1 MSITQLAYILAVEKY
16 RNFVEAAE
24 TCHVS
29 QPALSM
35 QIKKLEEHL
44 NIQIFDRSQ
53 SPVTVTAIGQ
63 KVLAKAKQTLTSFNQ
78 IYDLVLEESN
88 GLAGEVKLGVI
99 PTVAPYLL
107 PLFLKKLNAD
117 FPDVSLI
124 VEELTTQKIIEGLH
138 NGELDLGIL
147 ATPLHIKNLKEHHLY
162 FEELKVYVSAEN
174 KLFEKK
180 YILSEDIDLNYLWLL
195 EEGHCLRTQIA
206 NFCELKQKQNIVSQ
220 LNFKTGSLET
230 IIKLVDKYRGITL
243 IPDLVTLDMTD
254 AQKSKVRRFDGP
266 KPQREISLVC
276 EASYPRKTIVEALK
290 GAILACL
297 PTDYLSETK
306 QKVLEIY

>member
-24 TCHVS
+24 ACHVS

-35 QIKKLEEHL
+35 QIKKLESHL

-53 SPVTVTAIGQ
+53 SPVTVTTIGQ

-88 GLAGEVKLGVI
+88 GIAGEVKLGVI

-117 FPDVSLI
+117 FPDLSLI
-124 VEELTTQKIIEGLH
+124 VEELTTQKIIEGLQ

-254 AQKSKVRRFDGP
+254 AQKSKVRRFDGS

-276 EASYPRKTIVEALK
+276 EASYPRKAIVEALK
-290 GAILACL
+290 ETILACL
-297 PTDYLSETK
+297 PKDYLSETK

>member
-24 TCHVS
+24 ACHVS

-88 GLAGEVKLGVI
+88 GIAGEVKLGVI

-124 VEELTTQKIIEGLH
+124 VEELTTQKIIEGLQK
-138 NGELDLGIL
+138 GELDLGIL

-174 KLFEKK
+174 KLFEEK

-290 GAILACL
+290 ETILACL
-297 PTDYLSETK
+297 PKDYLTETK
-306 QKVLEIY
+306 QKLLEIY

>member
-24 TCHVS
+24 ACHVS

-78 IYDLVLEESN
+78 IYDLVIEESN
-88 GLAGEVKLGVI
+88 GIVGEVKLGVI

-124 VEELTTQKIIEGLH
+124 VEELTTQKIIEGLQ

-243 IPDLVTLDMTD
+243 IPDLVTLDITD

-276 EASYPRKTIVEALK
+276 EASYPRKAIVEALK
-290 GAILACL
+290 ETILACL
-297 PTDYLSETK
+297 PTDYLTETK